1 MVVKL
6 KVTPYNFICM
16 VIEIFAVL
24 NIFQGYYNYLH
35 K

>member
-6 KVTPYNFICM
+6 KVTPLNFICM
-16 VIEIFAVL
+16 VNEIFAVF

-35 K
+35 E